1 MLMTPKQQQERIMFH
16 EAGHALLAIECI
28 SDQVAEFIG
37 IQVATLNSTAQAGLS
52 EIECVPKTGDRIGG
66 QILLD
71 PPLPLTED
79 EIKERHLTN
88 QQCYSISIFLAG
100 GIAGERVNHGKN
112 PDNLTLRENVAA
124 QNDLAMIELYMP
136 FAVEANTNIRNC
148 RDEPEKFKRIMIS
161 NAWDKL
167 KVKEKQ
173 LIRLADHLKT
183 LEGRKCY
190 REEVLRLIN
199 E

>member
-66 QILLD
+66 QILLY
-71 PPLPLTED
+71 PVIPITVE
-79 EIKERHLTN
+79 EIKKRKLSS
-88 QQCYSISIFLAG
+88 QQCYLISLFLAG
-100 GIAGERVNHGKN
+100 GIAGERLLSGKN
-112 PDNLTLRENVAA
+112 PDHLTLEEKAA
-124 QNDLAMIELYMP
+124 AKNDLAMMELYMP
-136 FAVEANTNIRNC
+136 FAVEANPNIRTYRNSPD
-148 RDEPEKFKRIMIS
+148 RFNIFMVHT
-161 NAWDKL
+161 AMDKL
-167 KVKEKQ
+167 KKNKRQ
-173 LIRLADHLKT
+173 LSVLADHLIT
-183 LEGRKCY
+183 LDGRTCSK
-190 REEVLRLIN
+190 EEVLGLIN